1 MLTEVRVL
9 KRTET
14 KKIAL
19 ASLFCA
25 LSVIICIIGCVF
37 DMADL
42 AATAAAS
49 VTVALA
55 GIELRGKYPYLIYAV
70 TGTLLFLLFPTSTV
84 TLYFILFFGYYP
96 IIRGILIK
104 LPKLLSM
111 ILKFAV
117 FNAAIVAIFFL
128 MKKLLLFEDA
138 ETSEAW
144 LIPALWVVANIFFFV
159 FDFSLNI
166 FMMAYI
172 RVFRR
177 KWGIDKFMLH

>member
-1 MLTEVRVL
+1 MLTGEKKV
-9 KRTET
+9 KRLET

-25 LSVIICIIGCVF
+25 LSVVICIMGCVF

-55 GIELRGKYPYLIYAV
+55 GVELRGKYPYLIYAV
-70 TGTLLFLLFPTSTV
+70 TSALLFLFFPTSTV

-96 IIRGILIK
+96 IIRNYLLKI
-104 LPKLLSM
+104 PKFISA
-111 ILKFAV
+111 IIRFAV
-117 FNAAIVAIFFL
+117 FNVAIVAIFLL
-128 MKKLLLFEDA
+128 MKNLLLFEDA
-138 ETSEAW
+138 ETTESW
-144 LIPALWVVANIFFFV
+144 LIPALWVVANIFFAV

-166 FMMAYI
+166 FMMAYLQ
-172 RVFRR
+172 VFRR